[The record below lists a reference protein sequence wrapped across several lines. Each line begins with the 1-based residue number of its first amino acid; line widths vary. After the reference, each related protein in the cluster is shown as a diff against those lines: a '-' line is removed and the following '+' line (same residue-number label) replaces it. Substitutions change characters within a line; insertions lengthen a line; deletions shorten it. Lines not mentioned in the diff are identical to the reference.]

1 MKHTPSFVTP
11 VLRSTQSKVAS
22 ERWGESIE
30 AYDEGRFVEALHLL
44 IDFLNPEFRTRYG
57 NAAGDEFHIPHGS
70 IVVDILIGKERLEIG
85 ADFLSL
91 PAKGRVAM
99 LRQVADLSL
108 NKLMLPSFRLRGEKL
123 RMEYACP
130 LSQTHPHKIYHIL
143 SNICSVGDRYDDEFC
158 TKFGAQRCYEP
169 RVTPYPAEEMR
180 RVVEAIRTTCRDCLK
195 AVKEYE
201 ANRQYGYAWNVIDT
215 AFYQIS
221 YFAQPQGQL
230 LNELDK
236 AVDDMD
242 RELPVAE
249 LTTKGRAV
257 LEHLASM
264 SDEELAADLYFV
276 DMLVSPKRRSSL
288 ANVQENMKDVYEEA
302 TQAIEAR
309 NFERAAVRILY
320 KFYEMYFYND
330 VQDDLN
336 AVVVEALK
344 EADGESMEDAAQTL
358 YDALERIMEDDLESD
373 DDDEDD
379 DECDED
385 EETDGEGAAEE
396 VAVAIRKMQGLMR
409 RMMGL
414 GKNTDNE

>member
-1 MKHTPSFVTP
+1 MKTTPSFVKP
-11 VLRSTQSKVAS
+11 VLASTESKVAS

-30 AYDEGRFVEALHLL
+30 AYGKGRFVEALHRLL
-44 IDFLNPEFRTRYG
+44 DFLNPEFRTRYG

-70 IVVDILIGKERLEIG
+70 IVVDIRIAEERLEIG

-91 PAKGRVAM
+91 PEKGRVAM

-108 NKLMLPSFRLRGEKL
+108 NKLMLPSFRLRGDKL

-143 SNICSVGDRYDDEFC
+143 SNICQVGDRYDDEFC
-158 TKFGAQRCYEP
+158 TKFGAQRCYSP
-169 RVTPYPAEEMR
+169 RTTPYPAAELR
-180 RVVEAIRTTCRDCLK
+180 RIVGAIRSTCRDCLE

-215 AFYQIS
+215 AFYQIA

-230 LNELDK
+230 LNDLDR
-236 AVDDMD
+236 AVDEMD

-249 LTTKGRAV
+249 LTAKGRAF
-257 LEHLASM
+257 LERLAAA
-264 SDEELAADLYFV
+264 SDEELAADLYYV
-276 DMLVSPKRRSSL
+276 AMLVSPKRRSSL
-288 ANVQENMKDVYEEA
+288 ANVQENMKEVYEEA
-302 TQAIEAR
+302 GQAIDTG
-309 NFERAAVRILY
+309 NWERAAVRLLY

-336 AVVVEALK
+336 AVVAAALAK
-344 EADGESMEDAAQTL
+344 ADGQPLEKAARTL
-358 YDALERIMEDDLESD
+358 YGAMERIMEDDLEPG
-373 DDDEDD
+373 DDE
-379 DECDED
+379 EDED
-385 EETDGEGAAEE
+385 GGDVAGE
-396 VAVAIRKMQGLMR
+396 VVKKMQGFMR

-414 GKNTDNE
+414 AKNKE

>member
-180 RVVEAIRTTCRDCLK
+180 RVVEA
-195 AVKEYE
+195 
-201 ANRQYGYAWNVIDT
+201 WNVIDT

-257 LEHLASM
+257 LEHLAAM

-373 DDDEDD
+373 EDEDD

>member
-1 MKHTPSFVTP
+1 
-11 VLRSTQSKVAS
+11 
-22 ERWGESIE
+22 
-30 AYDEGRFVEALHLL
+30 
-44 IDFLNPEFRTRYG
+44 
-57 NAAGDEFHIPHGS
+57 
-70 IVVDILIGKERLEIG
+70 
-85 ADFLSL
+85 
-91 PAKGRVAM
+91 
-99 LRQVADLSL
+99 
-108 NKLMLPSFRLRGEKL
+108 
-123 RMEYACP
+123 
-130 LSQTHPHKIYHIL
+130 
-143 SNICSVGDRYDDEFC
+143 
-158 TKFGAQRCYEP
+158 
-169 RVTPYPAEEMR
+169 
-180 RVVEAIRTTCRDCLK
+180 
-195 AVKEYE
+195 
-201 ANRQYGYAWNVIDT
+201 
-215 AFYQIS
+215 
-221 YFAQPQGQL
+221 
-230 LNELDK
+230 
-236 AVDDMD
+236 MD

-257 LEHLASM
+257 LEHLAAM

-373 DDDEDD
+373 EDD